1 MQKEK
6 DSRLTY
12 NMENNLNRKNL
23 SNYCRRFS
31 KEIIDDFY
39 KTHSVISGEE
49 ILELTSIKQVNLFV
63 IKNLFKEWQKET
75 GKLESKYFDYKNDQV
90 RLALKDFMNIL
101 SKHISIDKKDF
112 VPLLEKSTE
121 EAILLIF
128 SPYDYYTHM
137 MDQTPGGLS
146 VDELKRTSKYVKV
159 NKNLLSLF
167 IEKVEK
173 EELKSLNKEVFL
185 KLLNYV
191 FENTQES
198 PEDIESYLIKFSST
212 VPLQESD
219 IYGLSEPENNVKAVP
234 NENNER
240 TVLFE
245 LEGSD
250 SSSTLNDQLVDE
262 SKPTLADVHL
272 NKKIDSIKSSLSIN
286 QRFMFTNSLF
296 GGDDTVFNEAIE
308 YLDNCSNRAEAF
320 DYIKNNYSEWDTESE
335 EVSEFMELLDKK
347 F

>member
-1 MQKEK
+1 
-6 DSRLTY
+6 
-12 NMENNLNRKNL
+12 MENNLNRNNL
-23 SNYCRRFS
+23 SNYCSRFS
-31 KEIIDDFY
+31 KAMADEFY
-39 KTHSVISGEE
+39 SNKSVITGEE

-75 GKLESKYFDYKNDQV
+75 GKLESKYFDYKNEDV

-101 SKHISIDKKDF
+101 SKHIAIVKNDF
-112 VPLLEKSTE
+112 IPLLEKSTE

-137 MDQTPGGLS
+137 MDQTPGGLT
-146 VDELKRTSKYVKV
+146 VEELKRTAKYVKV

-167 IEKVEK
+167 IEKVEQ
-173 EELKSLNKEVFL
+173 EELKSLNKDTFL

-212 VPLQESD
+212 IPLNESD
-219 IYGLSEPENNVKAVP
+219 IYGVDTS
-234 NENNER
+234 
-240 TVLFE
+240 
-245 LEGSD
+245 SD
-250 SSSTLNDQLVDE
+250 SSIEAEKIEPPSKNEEPATRFDLEEREVQMSPTLNEQLSSD

-272 NKKIDSIKSSLSIN
+272 NKKITNIKSSLSIN
-286 QRFMFTNSLF
+286 QRFMFTNTLF
-296 GGDDTVFNEAIE
+296 GGDDTIFNEAID
-308 YLDNCSNRAEAF
+308 YLDNCTNRAEAF
-320 DYIKNNYSEWDTESE
+320 DYIKNNYSDWDTESE
-335 EVSEFMELLDKK
+335 EVAEFMELIEKK